1 MCLTRSNGACI
12 TDTIRTSGMPA
23 AGMPAQGRPTQAG
36 EPGPS
41 ALAALRAHFGYD
53 AFRPGQAD
61 VVSAVLAGRD
71 VLAVMPTGAGKSIC
85 YQVPAAVRPG
95 FALVVSPLVS
105 LMKDQVQALR
115 EAGIPAAF
123 LNSTLLPHEH
133 AEVMRRA
140 LAGEFKLL
148 YVAPERLE
156 NAQFTAFAAEA
167 PLSLIA
173 VDEAHCVSQ
182 WGQDFRPSYLRI
194 AQFTAGLPMRPP
206 VIALTA
212 TATQKVRSDIVS
224 MLGLRDPHITVTGF
238 DRPNLRMAV
247 ERLPEQKKLGRILQ
261 LVRERPRDSGII
273 YCQTR
278 ACVEQVHTELAAAG
292 LPATRYHAGLSA
304 AERTANQ
311 RAFITD
317 DAPVMVATN
326 AFGMGIDKSNVRYVA
341 HFNMPS
347 SIEAYYQEAGRAGRD
362 GEPAECLLLW
372 NDKDISTARFLIA
385 NAAGNDDLPPEEAE
399 VVAASRR
406 QMLNAMCGYCLTT
419 RCLRQHILAY
429 FGESTSEGAACGNCS
444 NCSDEVESVDVT
456 DEARAVMRCVQA
468 MRGSFGKGTI
478 AAVLRG
484 KANERVTAAHLHE
497 LPCFGAVQLS
507 DAQVKDLIGLLAAEG
522 YLSITEGRYPLV
534 GFGPRFREA
543 AAPGFTFTI
552 KRVQRTARGQRSSAG
567 ATNAGPVDDA
577 LFERLRALR
586 KRIADAEGVPPYIV
600 FSDAALRDMCAQLPR
615 TPEELLAVKGVGEKK
630 LERYGAAFL
639 AEIAEHGTASLGT
652 PSEAPE
658 P

>member
-1 MCLTRSNGACI
+1 MCLTRPNGAYA
-12 TDTIRTSGMPA
+12 TDTTPTSRTPT
-23 AGMPAQGRPTQAG
+23 AGTLAHEHPAQAAAPDSA
-36 EPGPS
+36 

-61 VVSAVLAGRD
+61 VVGAVLAGRD
-71 VLAVMPTGAGKSIC
+71 ALAVMPTGAGKSIC
-85 YQVPAAVRPG
+85 YQVPAAVSPG

-115 EAGIPAAF
+115 EVGISAAF

-133 AEVMRRA
+133 ADIMRRA

-156 NAQFTAFAAEA
+156 NAQFTAFAADA
-167 PLSLIA
+167 PLSLLA

-194 AQFTAGLPMRPP
+194 AQFAAALPARPP
-206 VIALTA
+206 IIALTA
-212 TATQKVRSDIVS
+212 TATQKVRGDIVS

-247 ERLPEQKKLGRILQ
+247 ERLPEQKKLDRILQ
-261 LVRERPRDSGII
+261 LAREHPHDSGII

-278 ACVEQVHTELAAAG
+278 ACVEQVHAELAAAG

-304 AERTANQ
+304 AERTTNQ

-385 NAAGNDDLPPEEAE
+385 NASANEDLPPEEAE
-399 VVAASRR
+399 VVTASRR

-429 FGESTSEGAACGNCS
+429 FGEHATENGTCGNCS
-444 NCSDEVESVDVT
+444 NCFDDVESMDVT
-456 DEARAVMRCVQA
+456 AEARAVMRCVQA
-468 MRGSFGKGTI
+468 MRGAFGKGTI

-484 KANERVTAAHLHE
+484 KANEKITAAHLHE
-497 LPCFGAVQLS
+497 LPCFGTVQLS

-522 YLSITEGRYPLV
+522 YLSITDGRYPLV
-534 GFGPRFREA
+534 GFGSRFRDA
-543 AAPGFTFTI
+543 AAPDFSFTI
-552 KRVQRTARGQRSSAG
+552 KRVQRMARGQRSSSTAS
-567 ATNAGPVDDA
+567 AGPVDDV

-586 KRIADAEGVPPYIV
+586 KRIADVEEVPPYVV
-600 FSDAALRDMCAQLPR
+600 FSDAALRDMCARLPR
-615 TPEELLAVKGVGEKK
+615 TRGEFLEVKGVGEKK
-630 LERYGAAFL
+630 LERYGATFL
-639 AEIAEHGTASLGT
+639 AEIAEYRGAAPNAESTAL
-652 PSEAPE
+652 E
-658 P
+658 PC